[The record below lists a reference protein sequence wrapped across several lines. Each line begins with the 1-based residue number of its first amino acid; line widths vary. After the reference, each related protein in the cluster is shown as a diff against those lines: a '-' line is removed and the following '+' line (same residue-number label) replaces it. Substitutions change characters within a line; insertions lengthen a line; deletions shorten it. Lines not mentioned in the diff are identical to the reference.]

1 MSETIENEEIK
12 NLKREVAKLRLEG
25 NLRKSLS
32 NQLTIQKKIANDAK
46 PEPIPTYDLP
56 SPIATRVE
64 KLNLFPRELTLATLL
79 ILITDSSFKSSSE
92 KFIILIYAP
101 FKI

>member
-1 MSETIENEEIK
+1 M
-12 NLKREVAKLRLEG
+12 
-25 NLRKSLS
+25 
-32 NQLTIQKKIANDAK
+32 
-46 PEPIPTYDLP
+46 PTYDLP

-92 KFIILIYAP
+92 KFIILVYAP